1 MGPLRRPSPFF
12 SRFSSAWKPR
22 TTLTNRPRAAPGALR
37 DGGTPPRI
45 LSRCLAYQPPGNCAS
60 IDVAHT
66 SRGILRDASRGLGQR
81 QRGLLAVRDGG
92 QRGLDHTASFVELLV
107 GDYQRNED
115 ANHIVEG
122 AGGGGDEA
130 GLVAILFDFPGLG
143 VRRLAGSRR
152 SGPINCA

>member
-22 TTLTNRPRAAPGALR
+22 TTLTNSPRAAPGALR

-66 SRGILRDASRGLGQR
+66 SRGLGQR

-92 QRGLDHTASFVELLV
+92 QRGLDNTESLVELLV
-107 GDYQRNED
+107 GEYQRTGD
-115 ANHIVEG
+115 AHSIVEG
-122 AGGGGDEA
+122 
-130 GLVAILFDFPGLG
+130 
-143 VRRLAGSRR
+143 
-152 SGPINCA
+152 

>member
-22 TTLTNRPRAAPGALR
+22 TTLTNSPRAAPGALR
-37 DGGTPPRI
+37 DGGTPPPI

-66 SRGILRDASRGLGQR
+66 SRGIFRDASRGLGQR

-122 AGGGGDEA
+122 AGGGGDE
-130 GLVAILFDFPGLG
+130 GVLGGIPFDLRGFGGRP
-143 VRRLAGSRR
+143 LAR
-152 SGPINCA
+152 SPRA